1 MSQRSGG
8 SLLATRPPDG
18 DVRSGVAD
26 PGRFQ
31 PLRRIDL
38 LAHLSGAFDLAES
51 QELGHAARVA
61 HIALATAQRLG
72 LNAQAKRRLLY
83 VALLHDAGVAVR
95 TLPEDVDESGGH
107 TAGGAWA
114 AGLLGLTDKVQEAIR
129 ASHERWDGDGRPH
142 GLSMAAI
149 PEEALLVAAA
159 HWVSDA
165 IAPES
170 NPLRAR
176 SLVLN
181 GSAEELR
188 PLVGSRI
195 ADAIQLELRADTIWM
210 PLWDDRLPAQLAETT
225 SGEGKPSLRTL
236 SSVAA
241 AFGDIIDA
249 STREPGRARRV
260 SGLAAELAQMLGFDE
275 HDRIAIS
282 TAGHLI
288 DLGHLGVPRHII
300 EKPDILS
307 VDEMEVMRRH
317 PGWGAQLIERIP
329 GFERI
334 ANWVQHH
341 HERPD
346 GRGYPSLLERDEIPL
361 PSLILAVSDA
371 YWALRAD
378 RSDRPAL
385 SADDVLRLMNAA
397 AGEQFLPDVVDAL
410 PGALGT
416 LEAA

>member
-1 MSQRSGG
+1 
-8 SLLATRPPDG
+8 
-18 DVRSGVAD
+18 
-26 PGRFQ
+26 
-31 PLRRIDL
+31 
-38 LAHLSGAFDLAES
+38 
-51 QELGHAARVA
+51 
-61 HIALATAQRLG
+61 
-72 LNAQAKRRLLY
+72 
-83 VALLHDAGVAVR
+83 
-95 TLPEDVDESGGH
+95 
-107 TAGGAWA
+107 
-114 AGLLGLTDKVQEAIR
+114 
-129 ASHERWDGDGRPH
+129 
-142 GLSMAAI
+142 
-149 PEEALLVAAA
+149 
-159 HWVSDA
+159 
-165 IAPES
+165 
-170 NPLRAR
+170 
-176 SLVLN
+176 
-181 GSAEELR
+181 
-188 PLVGSRI
+188 
-195 ADAIQLELRADTIWM
+195 
-210 PLWDDRLPAQLAETT
+210 
-225 SGEGKPSLRTL
+225 
-236 SSVAA
+236 
-241 AFGDIIDA
+241 
-249 STREPGRARRV
+249 
-260 SGLAAELAQMLGFDE
+260 MLGFDE

-397 AGEQFLPDVVDAL
+397 AGEQFLPDVVEAL
-410 PGALGT
+410 PGALGA

>member
-8 SLLATRPPDG
+8 SVLATTPPDG
-18 DVRSGVAD
+18 AVRSDVED
-26 PGRFQ
+26 PGPFQ

-95 TLPEDVDESGGH
+95 TLPEDVDEAGGH

-114 AGLLGLTDKVQEAIR
+114 AGLLGLTSRVQEAIR
-129 ASHERWDGDGRPH
+129 ATHERWDGDGRLR

-159 HWVSDA
+159 HWVSDT
-165 IAPES
+165 IAPEN

-181 GSAEELR
+181 GSAAELR
-188 PLVGSRI
+188 PIVGSRI
-195 ADAIQLELRADTIWM
+195 ADAIHLELRGDSIWM
-210 PLWDDRLPAQLAETT
+210 PLWDDRLPSQLAELTA
-225 SGEGKPSLRTL
+225 GEGKPSMRTL

-249 STREPGRARRV
+249 STREAGRARRV
-260 SGLAAELAQMLGFDE
+260 AGLAAELARTLGFDE
-275 HDRIAIS
+275 QDQSAIAI
-282 TAGHLI
+282 AGHLI

-334 ANWVQHH
+334 AHWVQHH

-385 SADDVLRLMNAA
+385 SADDVLRLMSAA

-410 PGALGT
+410 PGALGE

>member
-1 MSQRSGG
+1 MSQRSVG
-8 SLLATRPPDG
+8 SVLATTPPDG
-18 DVRSGVAD
+18 DVRNGVAE

-51 QELGHAARVA
+51 EELGHAARVA

-129 ASHERWDGDGRPH
+129 ATHERWDGDGRPR

-159 HWVSDA
+159 HWVSDT

-188 PLVGSRI
+188 PIVGSRI
-195 ADAIQLELRADTIWM
+195 ADAIQLELRADSIWM
-210 PLWDDRLPAQLAETT
+210 PLWDDRLPAQLAELTA
-225 SGEGKPSLRTL
+225 GEGKPSIRTL
-236 SSVAA
+236 GSVAA

-249 STREPGRARRV
+249 STREAGRARRV
-260 SGLAAELAQMLGFDE
+260 AGLAAELARMLGFDE
-275 HDRIAIS
+275 QDQIAIS

-361 PSLILAVSDA
+361 PSLILAASDA

-397 AGEQFLPDVVDAL
+397 AGEQFLPEVVEAL
-410 PGALGT
+410 PGALGE